1 MNVSRAVK
9 LIILLIT
16 AAVHVVVL
24 FTITVR
30 TGEKKQRE
38 DTSIFK
44 IVDLKEYTPPPPEP
58 EEEEEKEKKPPPEEK
73 IEVPR
78 QEEVTEEVIETE
90 EEIVPVEE
98 QAPSEETGPQPV
110 PIPEQEEIEYLPQH
124 KISVPPEMPTE
135 EIRKNITYP
144 ELARRQ
150 KIEGVV
156 FLELYIDQYGEIRN
170 IVVLRDPGYG
180 FAEAAVEALK
190 GLTVAPAQ
198 ANGIPVAVRFRYPI
212 RFSIK

>member
-1 MNVSRAVK
+1 MKSSRAVK

-16 AAVHVVVL
+16 AGIHVVVL
-24 FTITVR
+24 LTITVK
-30 TGEKKQRE
+30 TGEKKERE
-38 DTSIFK
+38 DTTIFK

-58 EEEEEKEKKPPPEEK
+58 EEEQQKEKKIEPEK
-73 IEVPR
+73 IIEAPP
-78 QEEVTEEVIETE
+78 QEKTTEEVLETE
-90 EEIVPVEE
+90 KEVVTGP
-98 QAPSEETGPQPV
+98 PSEGPGPQPV
-110 PIPEQEEIEYLPQH
+110 PVPEQEEIEYLPQH

-170 IVVLRDPGYG
+170 IVVLKDPGYG
-180 FAEAAVEALK
+180 FAKAAVEALQ
-190 GLTVAPAQ
+190 GLSAAPAQ

>member
-1 MNVSRAVK
+1 MNASRIVK

-16 AAVHVVVL
+16 VGIHVVVI
-24 FTITVR
+24 FTITVK
-30 TGEKKQRE
+30 TSEKKERE
-38 DTSIFK
+38 DTTIFK

-58 EEEEEKEKKPPPEEK
+58 EKEEEKKEEK

-78 QEEVTEEVIETE
+78 QEKVTEEVLETE
-90 EEIVPVEE
+90 KEVVTVEE
-98 QAPSEETGPQPV
+98 QTPSEESEPRQLPV
-110 PIPEQEEIEYLPQH
+110 PEQEEIEYLPQH
-124 KISVPPEMPTE
+124 KISVSPEMPTE

-170 IVVLRDPGYG
+170 IVVLKDPGYG
-180 FAEAAVEALK
+180 LAKAALEALK